1 MRPSSMVTSSQR
13 FVTPLP
19 VGTAVVQGTLRA
31 RLEEVRAQGTHLN
44 LRQAVGIVV
53 PLCVQIAELHRN
65 GLKLFVHPSSLLED
79 QYGFY
84 KVSLELAHRPPILP
98 RDKAC
103 LAPEERGGEPGSAR
117 ASVFAVG
124 AILYELV
131 TGLSVGPGMR
141 RPSEVVSS
149 LPQAFEGVLAK
160 ALVSDPAHR
169 PDDLNALAQ
178 ALHQFAPPGSV
189 PPPPPADVSRLDHDS
204 NFEVD
209 VRMSMLPPEDLPIEL
224 RTSAVPRIPPGRAQ
238 ARPMDA
244 TSELA
249 SLKSRLESD
258 PRPRYVVVKEGMD
271 HGPFSAVELL
281 QQIANHTF
289 VEGDVLRDSL
299 SADERP
305 IKDWEE
311 FAPFAEHAKL
321 HRDIKAEKVAIER
334 VVAQEGR
341 STRGKAFFGILIV
354 GALLAGGVFWFLTR
368 HGSRSDEV
376 AVQDDTLSNIEV
388 DGGLSGSGKRGAG
401 GKRIV
406 GKGPGGIPILG
417 GGMSCEAAQNA
428 YVEEMNVGGPRGQAD
443 ITAGQYGAILNRGA
457 YFGHCGVPHSTSLK
471 ICAAVQNGRA
481 VGVSVTASPRNP
493 GIERCVAGGVRGLSF
508 PSHPKLDVTRTT
520 F

>member
-13 FVTPLP
+13 LVTPLP
-19 VGTAVVQGTLRA
+19 VGTAVVEGTLRA
-31 RLEEVRAQGTHLN
+31 RLEEVRAQGGTLN
-44 LRQAVGIVV
+44 LRQSVGIIV

-65 GLKLFVHPSSLLED
+65 GLKLFVHPSSLTED

-141 RPSEVVSS
+141 RPSEVIAS
-149 LPQAFEGVLAK
+149 LPQAFEAVLAK
-160 ALVSDPAHR
+160 ALGADSAHR

-178 ALHQFAPPGSV
+178 ALHQFAPPGTI

-224 RTSAVPRIPPGRAQ
+224 RMSAVPKVPPGRSQPQQQPPPRA
-238 ARPMDA
+238 MDA

-249 SLKSRLESD
+249 SLKARLESD

-281 QQIANHTF
+281 QQIASHTF

-341 STRGKAFFGILIV
+341 STRGKAFFGIIIV
-354 GALLAGGVFWFLTR
+354 GAILAAGVVWFLTVR
-368 HGSRSDEV
+368 GSRKDEV
-376 AVQDDTLSNIEV
+376 AVMDDTLSNIEV
-388 DGGLSGSGKRGAG
+388 DGGLAGSGKRGAG

-406 GKGPGGIPILG
+406 GK
-417 GGMSCEAAQNA
+417 
-428 YVEEMNVGGPRGQAD
+428 
-443 ITAGQYGAILNRGA
+443 
-457 YFGHCGVPHSTSLK
+457 
-471 ICAAVQNGRA
+471 
-481 VGVSVTASPRNP
+481 
-493 GIERCVAGGVRGLSF
+493 
-508 PSHPKLDVTRTT
+508 
-520 F
+520 

>member
-1 MRPSSMVTSSQR
+1 
-13 FVTPLP
+13 
-19 VGTAVVQGTLRA
+19 
-31 RLEEVRAQGTHLN
+31 
-44 LRQAVGIVV
+44 
-53 PLCVQIAELHRN
+53 
-65 GLKLFVHPSSLLED
+65 
-79 QYGFY
+79 
-84 KVSLELAHRPPILP
+84 
-98 RDKAC
+98 
-103 LAPEERGGEPGSAR
+103 
-117 ASVFAVG
+117 
-124 AILYELV
+124 
-131 TGLSVGPGMR
+131 
-141 RPSEVVSS
+141 
-149 LPQAFEGVLAK
+149 
-160 ALVSDPAHR
+160 
-169 PDDLNALAQ
+169 
-178 ALHQFAPPGSV
+178 
-189 PPPPPADVSRLDHDS
+189 
-204 NFEVD
+204 
-209 VRMSMLPPEDLPIEL
+209 MSMLPPDDLPIEL
-224 RTSAVPRIPPGRAQ
+224 RMSAVPRIPPGRSQPRA
-238 ARPMDA
+238 ADA

-249 SLKSRLESD
+249 SLKARLEAD

-281 QQIANHTF
+281 QQIASHTF

-354 GALLAGGVFWFLTR
+354 GAILAAGVVWFLTQR
-368 HGSRSDEV
+368 GSRRDDV
-376 AVQDDTLSNIEV
+376 ALQDDMLSNIEV

-401 GKRIV
+401 GKRVV

-428 YVEEMNVGGPRGQAD
+428 YVEEMSVGGPRGQAD
-443 ITAGQYGAILNRGA
+443 ITAGQYGAILNRGS
-457 YFGHCGVPHSTSLK
+457 YFGHCGVPDSTNLN

-481 VGVSVTASPRNP
+481 VGVSVTARPRSP
-493 GIERCVAGGVRGLSF
+493 GIERCVSSAVRGLSF